1 MRQQLTIVVCS
12 VLVCR
17 SLALAQGV
25 NPRPPDEPRAAAS
38 PAGATLTR
46 QAVAG
51 RWEIEGHGGLSRGS
65 APSKGDAALP
75 PAGPPIPSLSPI
87 FPSHST
93 ASWFFGDGAAMLNS
107 VNEEFGLQTHITPL
121 DAALASLGLDYSSAA
136 AFGVR
141 LRRTLNDRFSAEV
154 SFDVLPGS
162 GDVSDDFRGAVEA
175 TRASFETAFADLFS
189 IGPLDNVVIA
199 ATRAEAEGSSREIAL
214 TGALNMHFGTGTG
227 FVPYVTFGGGML
239 SGMGDVASVT
249 LEGDY
254 RFVISPESGS
264 SVPIHET
271 DRVTLRF
278 EHSTTFVGLAGG
290 GLRKHMSDRWGFRI
304 DGRVLIGPANSRLL
318 IDATPTVTPGSPA
331 GFIETTTNPNIQFSN
346 DSATGRQSTLS
357 GPALDGFTAFKS
369 TGIQTRTLITFGV
382 FVRF

>member
-1 MRQQLTIVVCS
+1 MRQQLTIAVCS

-25 NPRPPDEPRAAAS
+25 NPRPSDEPRAAAS
-38 PAGATLTR
+38 PAGATVTKP
-46 QAVAG
+46 AVAG

-93 ASWFFGDGAAMLNS
+93 ASWFLGDGAAMLNS
-107 VNEEFGLQTHITPL
+107 VNEEFGLQTRITPL

-162 GDVSDDFRGAVEA
+162 GDVSDDLRGAVEA
-175 TRASFETAFADLFS
+175 TRATFETAFADLFS
-189 IGPLDNVVIA
+189 TGPLDNVVIA
-199 ATRAEAEGSSREIAL
+199 ATRAEAEGSAREIAL

-254 RFVISPESGS
+254 RFVIAPEPGS

-331 GFIETTTNPNIQFSN
+331 GFIETTTSPNIQFSN

-357 GPALDGFTAFKS
+357 GAAHDGFTAFKS

-382 FVRF
+382 FVKF

>member
-1 MRQQLTIVVCS
+1 MSQQLTIAVCA

-17 SLALAQGV
+17 SLALGQSV
-25 NPRPPDEPRAAAS
+25 SPRPSDEPRAAAG
-38 PAGATLTR
+38 PAASVTK
-46 QAVAG
+46 QAVGG

-65 APSKGDAALP
+65 APSNGDAALP
-75 PAGPPIPSLSPI
+75 PAGPPIPSISPI
-87 FPSHST
+87 FPSRST
-93 ASWFFGDGAAMLNS
+93 ASWFFGDGAAMLNR
-107 VNEEFGLQTHITPL
+107 VNEDLQTRITPL

-162 GDVSDDFRGAVEA
+162 GDLSDDFRGAVEA

-189 IGPLDNVVIA
+189 TGPLDNVVIA
-199 ATRAEAEGSSREIAL
+199 ATRAEAGGSSREVAL

-254 RFVISPESGS
+254 RFVIAPESGS

-278 EHSTTFVGLAGG
+278 EQSTAFVGVAGG
-290 GLRKHMSDRWGFRI
+290 GLRKQMSDRWGFRI

-318 IDATPTVTPGSPA
+318 IDAAPSVTPGSPA
-331 GFIETTTNPNIQFSN
+331 DFIETFTNPNIQFSN

-369 TGIQTRTLITFGV
+369 TGIQTRTLVTVGI
-382 FVRF
+382 FVKF

>member
-1 MRQQLTIVVCS
+1 MRQQLTVAVCA

-17 SLALAQGV
+17 SLALAQV
-25 NPRPPDEPRAAAS
+25 QDVSPRPPDESR
-38 PAGATLTR
+38 AGASTVPAPK
-46 QAVAG
+46 QASGG
-51 RWEIEGHGGLSRGS
+51 RWEIEGYGGLSRGS

-93 ASWFFGDGAAMLNS
+93 ASWFFGDGAAMLNR
-107 VNEEFGLQTHITPL
+107 VNEEFGLQTRITPL

-141 LRRTLNDRFSAEV
+141 VRRTLNDRFSAEV

-175 TRASFETAFADLFS
+175 TRASFETAFAELFS
-189 IGPLDNVVIA
+189 TGPLDNVVIA
-199 ATRAEAEGSSREIAL
+199 ATRAEAEGSAREIVL

-239 SGMGDVASVT
+239 SGTGNVASVT

-290 GLRKHMSDRWGFRI
+290 GLRKQMSDRWGFRI

-318 IDATPTVTPGSPA
+318 IDAAPTVTPGSPA

>member
-1 MRQQLTIVVCS
+1 MTRPLTIAICT
-12 VLVCR
+12 LLLCR
-17 SLALAQGV
+17 SVALAQGV
-25 NPRPPDEPRAAAS
+25 SPRPPDDPRASGPDARA
-38 PAGATLTR
+38 PAQPTG
-46 QAVAG
+46 G

-65 APSKGDAALP
+65 VPSNGDAALP

-87 FPSHST
+87 FPSRST

-107 VNEEFGLQTHITPL
+107 VNEEFGLETRLTPL
-121 DAALASLGLDYSSAA
+121 DSALRSLGLDYSSAA

-162 GDVSDDFRGAVEA
+162 SDVSDDFLGAVEA
-175 TRASFETAFADLFS
+175 TRGSFEPAFAALFS
-189 IGPLDNVVIA
+189 TGPIDNVVITTTSA
-199 ATRAEAEGSSREIAL
+199 RAGGSSREGAL
-214 TGALNMHFGTGTG
+214 TGALNMHFGTGAG

-254 RFVISPESGS
+254 RFGIVPESGS

-271 DRVTLRF
+271 DRVILRF
-278 EHSTTFVGLAGG
+278 EHTTTFVGLAGG
-290 GLRKHMSDRWGFRI
+290 GLRKQMSDRWGFRI
-304 DGRVLIGPANSRLL
+304 DGRVLIGPASSRLL

-331 GFIETTTNPNIQFSN
+331 GFIETTTSPNIQFSN
-346 DSATGRQSTLS
+346 ESATGRQSTLS

-369 TGIQTRTLITFGV
+369 TGIQTRTLVTVGIFLK
-382 FVRF
+382 F